1 MVLAGVQV
9 LPDLDRFL
17 FPAARCHQVEMHG
30 QDRQRVLGERRG
42 VDHLEE
48 EGQDAG
54 EQGQPRDL
62 RSVKAI
68 EYPRYPRYPRS
79 QGTTY
84 FALEVFSNVCMLKD
98 RGVPALEYPGYQ
110 HTTHCI
116 IPKLVKYI
124 A

>member
-68 EYPRYPRYPRS
+68 ENPRYPGY

-84 FALEVFSNVCMLKD
+84 FALEVFSNVWMFKD
-98 RGVPALEYPGYQ
+98 RGTSMLWSTLG
-110 HTTHCI
+110 TS
-116 IPKLVKYI
+116 IPLTVSYLN
-124 A
+124 